1 MTPMIRLV
9 IAVLVPLAVGG
20 LGSLL
25 TFDAVRTW
33 YPTLVRP
40 SFAPPSF
47 VFGPVW
53 TALYVMMG
61 VASWLVWRRDLER
74 PGVRGALILYAVQ
87 LCLNLA
93 WSGLFFG
100 LRQPLLAL
108 VEIVVLLVLIAV
120 TIVRF
125 AAVSRPAAVLMVPYL
140 AWVSFATVLN
150 GAFWWLNR

>member
-1 MTPMIRLV
+1 MMPMIRLV

-33 YPTLVRP
+33 YPSLVRP

-53 TALYVMMG
+53 TTLYVMMG
-61 VASWLVWRRDLER
+61 VASWLVWRRGLER
-74 PGVRGALILYAVQ
+74 PEVRGALILYAIQ

-108 VEIVVLLVLIAV
+108 VEIVVLLVLIAM
-120 TIVRF
+120 TAVRF